1 VTPRFLFVVSVGVVG
16 VFRFLFESVVMGTQF
31 VVEPPPVPPEV
42 EHIRRHPDCHFRM
55 KGSLVQA

>member
-1 VTPRFLFVVSVGVVG
+1 VTPRFLFVVPVEVVG

-42 EHIRRHPDCHFRM
+42 VSCVLLPIPVD
-55 KGSLVQA
+55 GGAYTTPP